1 MQTQL
6 NVAIDVGSVMHR
18 VAIGLG
24 TGAAIDEFDCPH
36 TPVGIGQFFTRV
48 RHHKEKHGATVSV
61 AMEGFGGYARPLDNQ
76 ILAQGWQLY
85 AINNLKFARFKE
97 IFPAPAKT
105 DAIDAK
111 RMLQLMQVREDQPVA
126 RAVLQEVAPI
136 DDTHQQLKALTR
148 RRKLMV
154 EERTE
159 VSLRMQAELLAV
171 APGLLAITGRADNLW
186 FLNFLTCRAD
196 LRKLAT
202 VRHSTLLQIEGI
214 GVKFAAQIARWQESA
229 TFAPSVEWAGVMI
242 LEDAKRMLA
251 LRDRIDALDRQIAG
265 VAEQS
270 AIAKRLQSMPGFGVI
285 TASEVASEIGNIDR
299 FRNEASLA
307 VYLGVAPL
315 DKSSGKRTSAKLP
328 RQVNPRARNAL
339 LIATIQHMRQV
350 PESRAFYDRK
360 REQGKSHMQATRA
373 LARHLVRVIFTMIK
387 NDRDYRI
394 NAPKTSEKA

>member
-6 NVAIDVGSVMHR
+6 NVAIDVGSALHR
-18 VAIGLG
+18 VAIGLA

-36 TPVGIGQFFTRV
+36 TSVGINHFFTRV
-48 RHHKEKHGATVSV
+48 KQHEEQHGAAVAV
-61 AMEGFGGYARPLDNQ
+61 AMEGFGGYARPLDSQ

-111 RMLQLMQVREDQPVA
+111 RMLQLMQVRAEQPIA

-136 DDTHQQLKALTR
+136 DDTHQQLKAVTR
-148 RRKLMV
+148 RRRLMV
-154 EERTE
+154 EERVE

-171 APGLLAITGRADNLW
+171 APGLLAITGSADNPW
-186 FLNFLTCRAD
+186 FLNFLTCRTD
-196 LRKLAT
+196 LRRLAK
-202 VRHSTLLQIEGI
+202 VRHSSLLQLDGV
-214 GVKFAAQIARWQESA
+214 GVKFAADIACWQQAA
-229 TFAPSVEWAGVMI
+229 TFASSVDWAGAMI
-242 LEDAKRMLA
+242 LEDAKRILA
-251 LRDRIDALDRQIAG
+251 LRDHIDALDRQIACLS
-265 VAEQS
+265 EQS
-270 AIAKRLQSMPGFGVI
+270 TIATRLQSMPGFGFI
-285 TASEVASEIGNIDR
+285 TASEVAAEIGNRDR
-299 FRNEASLA
+299 FKNEASLA
-307 VYLGVAPL
+307 VYLGIAPL

-328 RQVNPRARNAL
+328 RQVNPRARNAM

-373 LARHLVRVIFTMIK
+373 LARHLVRVIFAMLS

-394 NAPKTSEKA
+394 AATKTSENA